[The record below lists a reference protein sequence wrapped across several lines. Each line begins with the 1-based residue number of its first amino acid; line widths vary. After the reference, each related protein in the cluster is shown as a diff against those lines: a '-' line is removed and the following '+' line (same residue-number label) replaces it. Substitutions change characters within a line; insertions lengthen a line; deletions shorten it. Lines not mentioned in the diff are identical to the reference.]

1 MEQLQET
8 ALGDVLKIIDAFG
21 KVLKTKGEN
30 KNDTFWKILKGGT
43 TKSQYKGS
51 ITSRANKLC
60 MTFPVLCSNTITPS
74 TASMI
79 SKAIESKCL
88 LMVQQIFAADMI
100 IANANTGGI
109 LNKIND
115 IYTGIDF
122 DSLSVDDLIE
132 ITSKVDPKNK
142 LFESANIYSNEMVDL
157 YKKIMSTPI
166 YESSVNESSISSY
179 MVDSKYG
186 SIKEDPDMLLSEAPR
201 VSKSNKDL
209 IDEEL
214 LNAIYNTSVGN
225 KEYAELAKAI
235 DSYRNDYNIKD
246 LENLLRLSKEIRDRV
261 SNTRDDVEFRQ
272 RLDNMMQSFAY
283 TKEKNARENRADKR
297 AESKEKRDIEELK
310 YKRAKETRDA
320 EKHQW
325 DKEKNKRDIK
335 IQNRQDLLAG
345 ADLFKKQ
352 LMDTDV
358 KKANELVPSMLV
370 TNYGLTTKEGETLTN
385 SAIVGIKCRLIPLD
399 SFQILDK
406 LASKNNDKSGFVKF
420 LRATSGEIKFVK
432 DFVLAIDKAKID
444 ALNRSKRGSADPIW
458 RVLER
463 RAAVDNLR
471 KALGQKNNMSP
482 ITTLVITQEEV
493 DYLKKISNMELD
505 NVGTANYIMNAFN
518 LMGICIVDETMETA
532 KFLFDGEF
540 NQFDTYAFNTL
551 QKENRESNGEMK
563 KVINLMAKR
572 M

>member
-540 NQFDTYAFNTL
+540 NQFDTYAFN
-551 QKENRESNGEMK
+551 GCC
-563 KVINLMAKR
+563 VF
-572 M
+572 